1 MIKSRRARRME
12 RAHKKA
18 KTPPLNLVALMDIFT
33 LLVFFLLVNSS
44 STQHLPSQKNIKL
57 PVSTSKIAPEETLV
71 VQITHE
77 DILLQGR
84 VVATVAAALSGSDDI
99 IPGLRQELI
108 ELTANGVGAGLDEPS
123 KEHKITIMG
132 DENISY
138 DLVRKVLTTCQ
149 QAKYTKI
156 AFAAFQKPKQ
166 KG

>member
-18 KTPPLNLVALMDIFT
+18 KTPGLNLVALMDIFT

-44 STQHLPSQKNIKL
+44 STQHLPTQKNLRL
-57 PVSTSKIAPEETLV
+57 PVSTSKIAPEDTLIV
-71 VQITHE
+71 EITHK
-77 DILLQGR
+77 DILIQGIA
-84 VVATVAAALSGSDDI
+84 VATIDDVLKSSDDTI
-99 IPGLRQELI
+99 VALKNELI
-108 ELTANGVGAGLDEPS
+108 ELTPNVSDTPVDQPQ

-138 DLVRKVLTTCQ
+138 DVIRKVLTTCQ

-156 AFAAFQKPKQ
+156 AFAAMQKPKPNS
-166 KG
+166 